1 MLSRNYEVIS
11 LRNQHFNII
20 WSIPQIINSSIKSF
34 LFDYLISSKWVRLHL
49 VLSLSITS
57 GLFIESIANACTFNF
72 LFNNEIRLAVNSTFF
87 INQRVFTDVLQHT
100 FSVDFISLPSGNVII
115 GRFILQSL
123 KNQLIFLC
131 YLC

>member
-11 LRNQHFNII
+11 LRNQHFNIV
-20 WSIPQIINSSIKSF
+20 WSISQIIDSCIKSF
-34 LFDYLISSKWVRLHL
+34 LFDYLISRKLVRLHL

-57 GLFIESIANACTFNF
+57 GLFIECITNACTFNF

-100 FSVDFISLPSGNVII
+100 FSVDFISLPSGKVII
-115 GRFILQSL
+115 GRFILKSL